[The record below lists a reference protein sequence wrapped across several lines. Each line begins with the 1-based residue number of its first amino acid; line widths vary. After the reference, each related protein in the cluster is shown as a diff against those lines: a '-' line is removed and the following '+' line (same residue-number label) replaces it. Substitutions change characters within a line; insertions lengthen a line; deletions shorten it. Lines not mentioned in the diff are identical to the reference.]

1 MATKRAF
8 SVAKTEKGY
17 GNAVDYSAVYSLS
30 GVPGVDPKHDGMGSE
45 SYGHATLAGGLE
57 GRRPALVIG
66 GDPGGTA
73 ETGIA
78 TAVVLTNNG
87 DTMLEYA
94 STTQVC
100 HTTTLTGDG
109 AGLIVRVDFDAS
121 GDMALNATPVVA
133 GGSRYDAGD
142 TDTVSVDGLPNSVL
156 TVTVA

>member
-17 GNAVDYSAVYSLS
+17 GNAVNYSEVYSLS

-45 SYGHATLAGGLE
+45 SYGHAGLAGGLE
-57 GRRPALVIG
+57 GRRQALVLG

-78 TAVVLTNNG
+78 TAVTLTNNG
-87 DTMLEYA
+87 DTMADYA
-94 STTQVC
+94 NTTQVC

-109 AGLIVRVDFDAS
+109 AGLIVRLDFDAS
-121 GDMALNATPVVA
+121 GDMSLNATDIIA
-133 GGSRYDAGD
+133 AGSRYATG
-142 TDTVSVDGLPNSVL
+142 DTVSVDGIPNSVL
-156 TVTVA
+156 TLTV